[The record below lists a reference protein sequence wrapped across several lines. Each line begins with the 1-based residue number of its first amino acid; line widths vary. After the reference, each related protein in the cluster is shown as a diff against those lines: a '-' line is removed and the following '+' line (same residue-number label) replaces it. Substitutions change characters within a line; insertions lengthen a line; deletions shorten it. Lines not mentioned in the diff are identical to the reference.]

1 VPIIGGGHSIN
12 LVRKVTIRAKAA
24 VVAAALLIC
33 LIGTITTI
41 FVTSDKVVTS
51 LNSLST
57 SNLPTRGAAAAL
69 NNAVVATH
77 ITVFRYVSW
86 ASNSLSPKALAQLR
100 NEFDAEIWTIEKN
113 FEQLKARPD
122 LSAETQS
129 QLSGLNDSLKLY
141 EKTAKET
148 LDVGSVDPAMATMML
163 GQVDDRFIKISTG
176 LRKILSATTVQ
187 SSSMIEN
194 LSNVIEAQKAAL
206 SAALIF
212 CLALGVI
219 APILI
224 DKSIIRPILYVT
236 RIMRQL
242 SAGDTKIKLSYR
254 SSQDEIGQMIG
265 SIEVFRRN
273 TLEIQAMQESNRQ
286 AEEQREL
293 KRKEAMNLLATEFE
307 DSVKNITIQ
316 LSDSVTL
323 VQSNAEAMSIAAND
337 TSETSNL
344 TVKTAIGTQENVDA
358 VAQSAG
364 ELTQTVNELAV
375 RMNSVLKLA
384 NEMSHQSDIS
394 NSELG
399 RLVSSVEQILPITN
413 LIQGIAQQT
422 NLLALNA
429 TIEAARA
436 GAAGKGFAVV
446 AAEVKALAQQTGQA
460 NEEIARNIGAVRETC
475 GSVAATNSQ
484 VIAAISNLLLVA
496 TEISAAVEEQ
506 STATSGISKSAQL
519 AADSSREIAEN
530 IRGLNGQASATYT
543 ASNNVLEA
551 TKHLFIHTRDV
562 RKNVEQF
569 LQYVRSS

>member
-1 VPIIGGGHSIN
+1 VPIIGGGYSIN

-77 ITVFRYVSW
+77 ITIFRYVSW
-86 ASNSLSPKALAQLR
+86 ASNSLSPKALAELR
-100 NEFDAEIWTIEKN
+100 KEFDAEIWTIEKN
-113 FEQLKARPD
+113 YEQLKARPD

-176 LRKILSATTVQ
+176 LRKILSATTAQ

-194 LSNVIEAQKAAL
+194 LSNVIETQKAAL
-206 SAALIF
+206 STTLIF

-219 APILI
+219 ATILI

-242 SAGDTKIKLSYR
+242 SAGDTEIKLSYR

-293 KRKEAMNLLATEFE
+293 KRKEAMNLLAAEFE

-323 VQSNAEAMSIAAND
+323 VQSNAEAMSSAAND

-530 IRGLNGQASATYT
+530 IRRLNGQASTTYT